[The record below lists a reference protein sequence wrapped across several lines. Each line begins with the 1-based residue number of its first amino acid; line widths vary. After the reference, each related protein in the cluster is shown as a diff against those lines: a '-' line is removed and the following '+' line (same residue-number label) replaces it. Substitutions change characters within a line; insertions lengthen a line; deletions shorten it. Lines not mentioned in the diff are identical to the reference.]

1 MCSVEGNCGASLAG
15 NLSASKAKPSV
26 LLIEAGGENAKD
38 NLRIAG
44 ERFLNVYKN
53 PELRF
58 DYRTTPQSALDGR
71 VLPYLRGKG
80 LGGSSIANHL
90 TYTRGSSEDYDLW
103 AEIVGDNAWKWDQV
117 LEHYKSLEN
126 LHLQDD
132 QSKYSLIQPCA
143 DKHGYSGPVDITVP
157 SMKEWLQG
165 MDIVMDAAKEFGHCM
180 NLDNNSGN
188 PMGMG
193 VCYTTAHNGFRTTS
207 ATAYLRKAP
216 SNLTIWTSST
226 VTELVFGDRLASRT
240 PKVIGIRLKD
250 GREASATK
258 EVILSAGAID
268 TPKLLLLNG
277 IGPALELAELGI
289 KPVLNA
295 PAVGKNLS
303 DHCYTVM
310 SWISDDKISDAAAF
324 NCSETGMKA
333 AQEQWLRD
341 RTGPMA
347 TRNLPNII
355 GFLKLDPDRY
365 PSKELELFDDSTRSY
380 LQKPTVPQYEIFFN
394 GPPPLGLRV
403 YDGEDYFDVGV
414 GMLPPQSRGSVTFAS
429 KDPDV
434 PALIASRFLTHPY
447 DRRTFVDAIRE
458 CLRFMN
464 SPAVA
469 RHLKRP
475 LCVPKSES
483 DDDIMAFLRENLLSV
498 LHACGTVK
506 MGKDDDPTAC
516 VDTDF
521 CFRGLRGLRVVDLS
535 VAPVL
540 TK

>member
-1 MCSVEGNCGASLAG
+1 M
-15 NLSASKAKPSV
+15 
-26 LLIEAGGENAKD
+26 
-38 NLRIAG
+38 
-44 ERFLNVYKN
+44 
-53 PELRF
+53 
-58 DYRTTPQSALDGR
+58 DGR

-90 TYTRGSSEDYDLW
+90 TYTRGSAEDYDLW
-103 AEIVGDNAWKWDQV
+103 ATVVGDDAWKWDHV
-117 LEHYKSLEN
+117 LEHYKALEN

-132 QSKYSLIQPCA
+132 QSEDSLIRPSA

-165 MDIVMDAAKEFGHCM
+165 MDIVMHAAKDFGHSM

-207 ATAYLRKAP
+207 ATAYLKNP
-216 SNLTIWTSST
+216 PTNLTIWTFSF
-226 VTELVFGDRLASRT
+226 VTELILSDESTSRT
-240 PKVIGIRLKD
+240 PKVTGIRLKD
-250 GREASATK
+250 GREASAAK

-289 KPVLNA
+289 KPVLNV
-295 PAVGKNLS
+295 PAVGKNLA
-303 DHCYTVM
+303 DHCYTVL
-310 SWISDDKISDAAAF
+310 SWISDPQISDAAAF
-324 NCSETGMKA
+324 NCNETGMKA

-341 RTGPMA
+341 RTGPLA

-365 PSKELELFDDSTRSY
+365 PSKELDLFDRTTRSY

-394 GPPPLGLRV
+394 GPPPFGLDV
-403 YDGEDYFDVGV
+403 QEGEDYFDIGI
-414 GMLPPQSRGSVTFAS
+414 GMLPPQSKGSVTLAS

-434 PALIASRFLTHPY
+434 PARIDSRFLTHPY
-447 DRRTFVDAIRE
+447 DRRTFIDGIRE
-458 CLRFMN
+458 TLRFMN
-464 SPAVA
+464 FPPIA
-469 RHLKRP
+469 RHIKRP
-475 LCVPKSES
+475 LSVPKSES
-483 DDDIMAFLRENLLSV
+483 DEDILAFLRETLLSV

-506 MGKDDDPTAC
+506 MGKDDDLTAC
-516 VDTDF
+516 VDTEF
-521 CFRGLRGLRVVDLS
+521 RFRGLEGLRVVDLS